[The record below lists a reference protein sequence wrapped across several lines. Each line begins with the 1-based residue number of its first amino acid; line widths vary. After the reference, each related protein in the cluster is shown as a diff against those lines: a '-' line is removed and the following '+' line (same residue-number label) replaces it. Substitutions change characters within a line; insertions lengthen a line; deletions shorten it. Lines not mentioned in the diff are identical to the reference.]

1 MLTHLRHSLRILA
14 RRPAFTLAAIATLA
28 LGIGATTAIFSV
40 VNAVLLRPLAY
51 PNAGELVS
59 LKFTAPGAP
68 ELGEFNMS
76 STLYLTYLDEAR
88 TFENIGLWV
97 NGGHTVTG
105 IGDPEQARTVI
116 VTHGTL
122 PALGV
127 QPLFGRWFAEAD
139 DSVGA
144 DGPLPIILGHA
155 YWQRR
160 FGGAADVLA
169 RTLTI
174 NGNPA
179 EVIGVM
185 PEGFLFPN
193 MAQFDF
199 ILPMRLRRED
209 LFLVNFAF
217 RGIAELKPGVTIADV
232 EADHARMLPIWLD
245 SWPAA
250 PTALTRDAI
259 EDWNLTPAI
268 RPLKEELVGSVASML
283 WVLMGTI
290 GGVLLIACANVANL
304 MLVRAE
310 ARRPDFAMRLALGAT
325 PGRLAKELLAESLV
339 LGVVGGALG
348 LAVAFAGLKLLV
360 AIGPAT
366 LPRLAEISVDPVVL
380 AFTIVLSVASSLL
393 FGSMPAWKYPIA
405 AESRS
410 HNLAR
415 GASGSRERQRARNVL
430 IVAQVAL
437 ALVLIVSSGLM
448 LRTFEALRSVEP
460 GFTDPATIQTA
471 RISVVGPYGAQGPER
486 YTQVERQILD
496 NVLAVP
502 GVAAAAFANGVPM
515 EGRIS
520 DGSIFVEGAP
530 YSGDE
535 TAPIRRFKFVSPG
548 YFETLGTRML
558 AGRDFTWSEIEA
570 FRPVTVITESLARE
584 LYGAPADALGKRI
597 RESTPGTDGYW
608 REIIGVVQD
617 VHEDA
622 LNRAPPPMAYFPT
635 LMDKFWGLG
644 TFGQPAINFVIRS
657 ERAGTATFV
666 REVEQAVWSVNGDMP
681 VFLVR
686 TMDELYADSLARTSF
701 TLVMLGIAG
710 LMALG
715 LGVIGIYGV
724 IAYVVSQ
731 RAREIGIRLALG
743 ARPAAL
749 KDMFVR
755 HGLVLALL
763 GAGIGL
769 AAAVALTRLMSSL
782 LFGVGSLDPLTY
794 AGALVLILAAAALAS
809 YVPARR
815 AATIDPVETLRA
827 E

>member
-1 MLTHLRHSLRILA
+1 
-14 RRPAFTLAAIATLA
+14 
-28 LGIGATTAIFSV
+28 
-40 VNAVLLRPLAY
+40 
-51 PNAGELVS
+51 
-59 LKFTAPGAP
+59 
-68 ELGEFNMS
+68 
-76 STLYLTYLDEAR
+76 
-88 TFENIGLWV
+88 
-97 NGGHTVTG
+97 
-105 IGDPEQARTVI
+105 
-116 VTHGTL
+116 
-122 PALGV
+122 
-127 QPLFGRWFAEAD
+127 
-139 DSVGA
+139 
-144 DGPLPIILGHA
+144 
-155 YWQRR
+155 
-160 FGGAADVLA
+160 
-169 RTLTI
+169 
-174 NGNPA
+174 
-179 EVIGVM
+179 
-185 PEGFLFPN
+185 
-193 MAQFDF
+193 
-199 ILPMRLRRED
+199 
-209 LFLVNFAF
+209 
-217 RGIAELKPGVTIADV
+217 
-232 EADHARMLPIWLD
+232 
-245 SWPAA
+245 
-250 PTALTRDAI
+250 
-259 EDWNLTPAI
+259 
-268 RPLKEELVGSVASML
+268 
-283 WVLMGTI
+283 
-290 GGVLLIACANVANL
+290 LIACANVANL

-310 ARRPDFAMRLALGAT
+310 SRRPEFAMRLALGAS
-325 PGRLAKELLAESLV
+325 PKRLAKELLVESLV

-348 LAVAFAGLKLLV
+348 LALAYAGLTLLV

-393 FGSMPAWKYPIA
+393 FGSLPALKIA
-405 AESRS
+405 AKSRS
-410 HNLAR
+410 HKTALTAR

-448 LRTFEALRSVEP
+448 LRTFEALRSVDP

-471 RISVVGPYGAQGPER
+471 RVSVVGPYGAQGPER

-496 NVLAVP
+496 NVLAIP
-502 GVAAAAFANGVPM
+502 GVTAAAFANGVPM

-520 DGSIFVEGAP
+520 DGAIFVEGAP
-530 YSGDE
+530 YSADE

-548 YFETLGTRML
+548 YFETLGTRLL
-558 AGRDFTWSEIEA
+558 AGRDFTWSEIDA
-570 FRPVTVITESLARE
+570 FRPVTVIAESLARE

-597 RESTPGTDGYW
+597 RESTPGTDGHW
-608 REIIGVVQD
+608 REIVGVVQD
-617 VHEDA
+617 VREDA
-622 LNRAPPPMAYFPT
+622 LNRAPPPIAYFPT

-644 TFGQPAINFVIRS
+644 TFGQPAINLAIRS
-657 ERAGTATFV
+657 ERAGTASFV
-666 REVEQAVWSVNGDMP
+666 REIEQAVWSVNGDMP

-749 KDMFVR
+749 KGMFVR
-755 HGLVLALL
+755 HGVVLAVA

-769 AAAVALTRLMSSL
+769 AAAVGLTRLMSSL

-794 AGALVLILAAAALAS
+794 GGALVLILAAAALAS

-815 AATIDPVETLRA
+815 AARIDPVETLRA